1 MKKYGVTKHAVD
13 RAVERLGYD
22 RGSAVGCINNL
33 MQTAHYIG
41 DANDHNG
48 KTSRIFDHIKS
59 RVRLV
64 VIDNKVVT
72 VYKMHEGLAPID
84 ATPSRNPNP
93 INGLPDELKTV
104 IKRKSGA
111 IIVRHKRELRIL
123 TIQLAEKNLE
133 IAQLELNRAK
143 ARAHK
148 IIAVIDAKIAVA
160 RSEYASINEKATV
173 IKSEIESIEK
183 GVAAYV

>member
-72 VYKMHEGLAPID
+72 VYKMHDGLAPIN
-84 ATPSRNPNP
+84 SQP
-93 INGLPDELKTV
+93 INGLPDELKAV
-104 IKRKSGA
+104 IKRKSNA
-111 IIVRHKRELRIL
+111 LIVRHTRELRSL

-148 IIAVIDAKIAVA
+148 IIAVIDAKLDVA
-160 RSEYASINEKATV
+160 RSEYASINEKANA